1 MNLNSPALGTDML
14 RTVTE
19 LGIKCTAVNVQET
32 NASGNVFRLDNENM
46 THARKKI

>member
-1 MNLNSPALGTDML
+1 MDML

-19 LGIKCTAVNVQET
+19 LGVKCTAVNIQET
-32 NASGNVFRLDNENM
+32 NASGNVFRLDTENM